1 MPFLQRTR
9 RGAFLVNV
17 GRGSVVV
24 EEAVADALD
33 AGQLGGYAADVF
45 AMEVG
50 RTSPE
55 TRVESDLMREDKPMA
70 AVDDELVIASGQL
83 ILRPV
88 IEEDAYPL
96 ANIMPIQWSGQ
107 HWARISHLLLNT
119 TYEHPLAP
127 YAPSGER

>member
-50 RTSPE
+50 RNFARDPGG
-55 TRVESDLMREDKPMA
+55 VGP
-70 AVDDELVIASGQL
+70 
-83 ILRPV
+83 
-88 IEEDAYPL
+88 DAR
-96 ANIMPIQWSGQ
+96 G
-107 HWARISHLLLNT
+107 
-119 TYEHPLAP
+119 
-127 YAPSGER
+127 